1 MVSKL
6 PGKCFCPQFYMVAFY
21 YVVSFDLPPS
31 HGPHQSFCGG
41 GRGFRGRKAG
51 RGWGRRTC
59 ISRCQNCKT
68 GGHTADR
75 CHNRTLDNFSA
86 YGDKSAVVVE
96 PKDRHNTGQRQ
107 T

>member
-75 CHNRTLDNFSA
+75 CHNRYDNAPASA
-86 YGDKSAVVVE
+86 HLADSFANQCFIT
-96 PKDRHNTGQRQ
+96 PHDT
-107 T
+107 